1 MKHIRHLATFLAI
14 TLIGWCPHAFG
25 LAGDLAAPSLSFPAD
40 SKSQESVKRVIS
52 DKQFKFL
59 RGHFVNASSTLM
71 FSGDAAAL
79 NSFLARLTQCKG
91 AKVEVT
97 FNEYQGDASWTL
109 THTGW
114 GDPDAFQVAVNTA
127 QIAKAAVKLPK

>member
-1 MKHIRHLATFLAI
+1 MKHIRHLAAFLSVS
-14 TLIGWCPHAFG
+14 LIALCSHAFG
-25 LAGDLAAPSLSFPAD
+25 LAGDLDAPSLSFPVN
-40 SKSQESVKRVIS
+40 SESQQSVTKVIS

-59 RGHFVNASSTLM
+59 RGHFVNAASTLM

-79 NSFLARLTQCKG
+79 NSFLSMLAQCKG

-97 FNEYQGDASWTL
+97 FNDSQGDSSWTL

-114 GDPDAFQVAVNTA
+114 GDPDAFQIAVNTA